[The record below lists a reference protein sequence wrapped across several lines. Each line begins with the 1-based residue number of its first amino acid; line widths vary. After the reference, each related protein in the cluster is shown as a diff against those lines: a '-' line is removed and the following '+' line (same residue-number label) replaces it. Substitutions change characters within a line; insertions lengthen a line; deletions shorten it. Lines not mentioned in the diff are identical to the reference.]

1 MYGQIEQGLLHLN
14 IPFLTLEGLV
24 LVGGGRW
31 EVGGE
36 IQLHIYKK

>member
-24 LVGGGRW
+24 LVGGGTLALISLSLMFM
-31 EVGGE
+31 G
-36 IQLHIYKK
+36 LL